1 MGSIISVSHPFNL
14 VLYDLCS
21 FDSLKNTTFSLWL
34 QTIQKCLKVKFCQNW
49 ILVWNF
55 KVWKLISAQ
64 VKEIRFFIRILK
76 GLSKGCRDDG
86 ILELENVVALQLFM
100 GGKDNR
106 AQDSKNWLLTCRSK
120 RQEGISVNY
129 WSEEKYV
136 WTFRFLRRLLPHCHI
151 YTKFRPS
158 F

>member
-21 FDSLKNTTFSLWL
+21 FDSLKEHNFLSLVANNS
-34 QTIQKCLKVKFCQNW
+34 KMSKSKVLSK
-49 ILVWNF
+49 LNF

-76 GLSKGCRDDG
+76 GLSKGCSSRDDG

-151 YTKFRPS
+151 YTVFRPS

>member
-21 FDSLKNTTFSLWL
+21 FDSLKEHNFLSLVANNS
-34 QTIQKCLKVKFCQNW
+34 KSLKVKFCQNW
-49 ILVWNF
+49 ILVWNC
-55 KVWKLISAQ
+55 KIWKLISAQ

-136 WTFRFLRRLLPHCHI
+136 WTFRFLRRMLPHCHI
-151 YTKFRPS
+151 YTVFRPS